1 MAERLAFGYGQSGT
15 AGDASS
21 AGGSAPPAPPAD
33 DGDLTVPAPRTR
45 RDWAYVGLLSFTALL
60 FFRPQDEIVP
70 LRALHLAEL
79 SAIGA
84 LIAMAMG
91 RLGRGLPISRMM
103 PELVG
108 VVALGAVILATAPF
122 SIWMGG
128 SISTFTDLYVKVIL
142 IFILMI
148 NTLVYPK
155 RIEQFTWLIVLA
167 SGYIGLRAVFD
178 YARGMNLVEN
188 GRVQGVVGGMFGNPN
203 DLALNMVAVLPLA
216 LCIVFRRVSL
226 TRRLV
231 AAGCAGLMF
240 LTVVA
245 SHSRS
250 GSLGL
255 AAAMLVLALMILK
268 RRPGL
273 VAAGGLVV
281 VLALP
286 MLPSSYWT
294 RLSSITDG
302 SRDDTGSRQ
311 ARSTLLWEAYY
322 AFLENPITGVGAG
335 QFQNYKPEG
344 RVEAWRE
351 THNSFLQVASEL
363 GVAGLIVF
371 SFLVWRGFYG
381 PMQARALLKRT
392 GKRGNRGRGEPQPDM
407 LTSDERDLL
416 TSHTAAISA
425 SVAGWLV
432 CALFASVAYH
442 WTFYYLLALAIA
454 PREYLVDRLAAAR
467 PVRRRTPLTAGVAE
481 ARA

>member
-1 MAERLAFGYGQSGT
+1 VAVA
-15 AGDASS
+15 
-21 AGGSAPPAPPAD
+21 
-33 DGDLTVPAPRTR
+33 APRPR
-45 RDWAYVGLLSFTALL
+45 RDWAYIGLLAFTALL
-60 FFRPQDEIVP
+60 FFRPQDQ
-70 LRALHLAEL
+70 LRALRPLHLAEL

-84 LIAMAMG
+84 LIAMVVG
-91 RLGRGLPISRMM
+91 RLGRGLPVTRVT

-128 SISTFTDLYVKVIL
+128 AISTFTELYMKVVL

-148 NTLVYPK
+148 NTLVHPK
-155 RIEQFTWLIVLA
+155 RIERFAWLMVLA

-188 GRVQGVVGGMFGNPN
+188 GRVQGAVGGMFRNPN

-216 LCIVFRRVSL
+216 LCLMFRRTSL
-226 TRRLV
+226 MWRLV

-240 LTVVA
+240 LTIVA

-255 AAAMLVLALMILK
+255 AAAILMLAAMLLK

-273 VAAGGLVV
+273 VAAGALAV

-286 MLPSSYWT
+286 MLPSSYWA

-302 SRDDTGSRQ
+302 SRDETGSRQ

-322 AFLENPITGVGAG
+322 AFLDHPITGVGAG

-351 THNSFLQVASEL
+351 THNVFLQVASEL
-363 GVAGLIVF
+363 GIAGLIAF
-371 SFLVWRGFYG
+371 TFLVWCGFE
-381 PMQARALLKRT
+381 ATRKSRALLRRT
-392 GKRGNRGRGEPQPDM
+392 APGARRRGEEPSPDV
-407 LTSDERDLL
+407 LTADERDLL
-416 TSHTAAISA
+416 NSHTAGIAA
-425 SVAGWLV
+425 SLAGWLV

-442 WTFYYLLALAIA
+442 WTFYYLLALALA
-454 PREYLVDRLAAAR
+454 PREYLVNRLAATR
-467 PVRRRTPLTAGVAE
+467 TVRRRSSLAASVAE